1 MMFFLMSFNLI
12 RIYSFWNHPFKPISN
27 QTTMVLLYVDP
38 GSGFLLAQVITSVAG
53 AVLVFRNHILTFI
66 RHIFRKN
73 GSS

>member
-1 MMFFLMSFNLI
+1 
-12 RIYSFWNHPFKPISN
+12 
-27 QTTMVLLYVDP
+27 MVLLYVDP